1 MSAICNSVPS
11 DPTGTAPELCGKHDG
26 SSEFAVDR
34 CDRFAAVQWHGVLRV
49 GPGKPFDDRSVGGDG
64 GGHADG
70 DASRFRSTIQLTH
83 LRPHLALAID
93 VVAALTQLLLLVSL
107 ALTGWLNAWT
117 ALLTMG
123 LGCGLAGLGWF
134 LASRQSFGIR
144 RRQLRGDSLRNWRIG
159 KWVFASQLCSI
170 INCYGVHWLIAWFS
184 GAAAAGLFVGSTAI
198 VQMASP
204 FILGMHNL
212 ISPRMAAAEAE
223 SGNAGLRQV
232 LIPATMVMAIAMLLF
247 TVGIILF
254 GEWLTT
260 GIYGAEFSGHHMT
273 TVLFAIAVSVATIAM
288 PADRVLWIGK
298 HPEASFR
305 TAALGLLVTLV
316 TTLALISTRGIEA
329 GAIGILA
336 GYLATALAR
345 WFAVWQLG
353 IVGEKQS

>member
-1 MSAICNSVPS
+1 M
-11 DPTGTAPELCGKHDG
+11 
-26 SSEFAVDR
+26 
-34 CDRFAAVQWHGVLRV
+34 
-49 GPGKPFDDRSVGGDG
+49 
-64 GGHADG
+64 
-70 DASRFRSTIQLTH
+70 H